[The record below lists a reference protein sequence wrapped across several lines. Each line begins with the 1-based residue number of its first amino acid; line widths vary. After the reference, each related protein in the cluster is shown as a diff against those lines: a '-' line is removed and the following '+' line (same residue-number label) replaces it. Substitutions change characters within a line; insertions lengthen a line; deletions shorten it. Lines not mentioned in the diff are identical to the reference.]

1 MSPTGHSC
9 RPRRASRSE
18 TRKHQD
24 LTRRHGQ
31 NPRFRSCQGGP
42 ARVRRNRPR
51 RFSYAKPQK
60 TPSCCLVRCPFAINC
75 KFSGFLQSI
84 AILPPNRKTLYPQ
97 STTGRHTF
105 LFVHP
110 TLSLQRENIR
120 SPKSGHTCSI
130 LQRGVDSLKF
140 RTSPVSHELIG
151 NFREFSRIAY
161 RRGMPE

>member
-60 TPSCCLVRCPFAINC
+60 TPSCCLVRCPFAINS

-84 AILPPNRKTLYPQ
+84 AILPPTKNTV
-97 STTGRHTF
+97 STKHNWSP
-105 LFVHP
+105 HIPDCSP
-110 TLSLQRENIR
+110 TLSPKREHSRPKKGARTLICTCARFTILTKRILDVKSPFYGQLWGSLTIR
-120 SPKSGHTCSI
+120 
-130 LQRGVDSLKF
+130 
-140 RTSPVSHELIG
+140 
-151 NFREFSRIAY
+151 
-161 RRGMPE
+161 